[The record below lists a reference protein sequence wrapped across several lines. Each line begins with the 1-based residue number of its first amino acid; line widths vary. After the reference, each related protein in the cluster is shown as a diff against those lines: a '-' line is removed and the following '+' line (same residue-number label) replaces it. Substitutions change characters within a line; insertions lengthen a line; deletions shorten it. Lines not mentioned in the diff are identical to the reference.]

1 MIEVDFND
9 IQEAKARLK
18 AEKERTIY
26 FCDYIKLKKQLEQIE
41 YEMMNNYT
49 YSKEQLFY
57 NLHITSKPPIPFF

>member
-26 FCDYIKLKKQLEQIE
+26 FCDYIKLRKQLEQIE

-49 YSKEQLFY
+49 YSK
-57 NLHITSKPPIPFF
+57 